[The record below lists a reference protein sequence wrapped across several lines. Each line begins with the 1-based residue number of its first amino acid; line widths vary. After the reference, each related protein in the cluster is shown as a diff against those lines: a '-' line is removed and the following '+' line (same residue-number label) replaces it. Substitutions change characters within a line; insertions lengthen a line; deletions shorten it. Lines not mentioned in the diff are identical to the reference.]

1 MQEQQPQKTLESG
14 LTGSSAYVV
23 KVSTEKMALDSAEL
37 LFEGLE
43 GDVKD
48 PALDFRGLA
57 SRGCTVSAITAELR
71 TIPAPLQVSLFLW
84 TATISD
90 NVETKVQRTSFYR
103 FSRCALAVWS
113 YQPAGYL
120 IRWG

>member
-57 SRGCTVSAITAELR
+57 SRGCTVSAITAGVEDHSS
-71 TIPAPLQVSLFLW
+71 SLASLPFFCGQ
-84 TATISD
+84 ATISD
-90 NVETKVQRTSFYR
+90 NV
-103 FSRCALAVWS
+103 
-113 YQPAGYL
+113 
-120 IRWG
+120 